1 MVQNEDCKYY
11 YRDIVENDEKKWNN
25 TTGRQNTL
33 RTHISVIS
41 FLKGEI
47 SFSQLISKF
56 THGGVTPLA
65 IREIEKVTGGL
76 VKVE

>member
-1 MVQNEDCKYY
+1 MNIREASIEAYLYYNDLLVQNEECKYY

-47 SFSQLISKF
+47 IFLN
-56 THGGVTPLA
+56 
-65 IREIEKVTGGL
+65 
-76 VKVE
+76 